1 MMLYTSP
8 GPLRTFAAVLVVTMG
23 LHTVGVGLGVSDA
36 VTVIMGVTVSVNV
49 GGGAVSIT
57 VAVGASVVAAPL
69 GRLQLTIAV
78 QMARIEKKTLLLSML
93 SPLIHY
99 LMVVRLIQ

>member
-1 MMLYTSP
+1 MMLYISP

-23 LHTVGVGLGVSDA
+23 LHTVGEGLGVSDA

-57 VAVGASVVAAPL
+57 VAVGASVVTAPL

-93 SPLIHY
+93 SPLTHY
-99 LMVVRLIQ
+99 LMVVELIQ